1 MIPSPPPG
9 PRLLGPLLAEL
20 RAARGWSQQR
30 MAAELCAA
38 SGVPTL
44 TRNEVSRW
52 ERQLRL
58 PGDFWAAWLAAVLGV
73 PGQLL
78 AEAAARSR
86 RLGVA
91 PAMVGPAGSRARLA
105 LLTLAYRWAADP
117 GGRTPAGPF
126 AAAPP
131 PRPGRPGRDG
141 EHRTA
146 RHGPRRPVADEPRP
160 LGADVPSGPD
170 DEPAGGGSGR
180 GHPADGVTL
189 ATLRRW
195 DDLLGG
201 DDLAGHGARRLRRAV
216 RGYRRAGPADRRAML
231 PALAESAQLAG
242 WLAADAGDPGG
253 GLVAYRLALR
263 AAVAAGQ
270 PPLAGYV
277 LASASHLLADAGDA
291 AGALVLARIGYAA
304 GRAGASPG
312 LRALLLHRVALAAA
326 LAGRPRAAGQALAG
340 ADRAG
345 TPEPGREPPW
355 LYWLD
360 AAELAAMTGRTF
372 VALGR
377 PAAAV
382 PLLTPA
388 VGARGRPRRS
398 AVYGGWLARAHLG
411 LGAVPEACAVA
422 GEALLDAVRSGSHRA
437 VGQLTAFRRGL
448 AHAPPGPATRG
459 YTRALTTARPYL
471 PSGVPRHL
479 RDRPSR

>member
-1 MIPSPPPG
+1 MIPSPLPG

-30 MAAELCAA
+30 LADELCAA

-58 PGDFWAAWLAAVLGV
+58 PGDFWSAWLATVLRL
-73 PGQLL
+73 PGEVL

-91 PAMVGPAGSRARLA
+91 PAMVDPAGSRARLA
-105 LLTLAYRWAADP
+105 LLTLAYRWAAEP
-117 GGRTPAGPF
+117 GGRTLTGPF

-131 PRPGRPGRDG
+131 RHGRPGRDDG
-141 EHRTA
+141 GT
-146 RHGPRRPVADEPRP
+146 PADEALS
-160 LGADVPSGPD
+160 LGVPGGP
-170 DEPAGGGSGR
+170 DEPAGR
-180 GHPADGVTL
+180 GHPADRVTL

-201 DDLAGHGARRLRRAV
+201 GDLAGHGARRLRHAV
-216 RGYRRAGPADRRAML
+216 RGYRRAGPAGRRGLL

-270 PPLAGYV
+270 PPLAGHV
-277 LASASHLLADAGDA
+277 LASASHLLADAGDP

-304 GRAGASPG
+304 ARADATPG
-312 LRALLLHRVALAAA
+312 LRALLLHRMALAAA
-326 LAGRPRAAGQALAG
+326 LAGRARAAGQALAG

-360 AAELAAMTGRTF
+360 AAELAAMTGRTL

-382 PLLTPA
+382 PLLTPV
-388 VGARGRPRRS
+388 VGAPGRPRRS
-398 AVYGGWLARAHLG
+398 AVYGGWLARGHLG

-422 GEALLDAVRSGSHRA
+422 GEALLDAVRSGSARA
-437 VGQLTAFRRGL
+437 TGQLTAFRRGL
-448 AHAPPGPATRG
+448 AQAPPAPATRG
-459 YTRALTTARPYL
+459 YARLVTAARPYL

-479 RDRPSR
+479 RDRPGR

>member
-58 PGDFWAAWLAAVLGV
+58 PGDFWAAWLATVLGV
-73 PGQLL
+73 PGELL

-91 PAMVGPAGSRARLA
+91 PAAVDPAGSRARLA

-126 AAAPP
+126 TAAPP
-131 PRPGRPGRDG
+131 PLPGRPGRDD
-141 EHRTA
+141 EHRPG
-146 RHGPRRPVADEPRP
+146 HGPGTPVADEPGP
-160 LGADVPSGPD
+160 LGVHVPRGA
-170 DEPAGGGSGR
+170 DEPAGAGSGR

-201 DDLAGHGARRLRRAV
+201 GDLAGHGARRLRRAV
-216 RGYRRAGPADRRAML
+216 RGYRRAGPAARRAML

-242 WLAADAGDPGG
+242 WLATDAGDHGG

-277 LASASHLLADAGDA
+277 LASASHLLADAGDPT
-291 AGALVLARIGYAA
+291 GALVLARIGYAA

-360 AAELAAMTGRTF
+360 ADELAAMTGRTL

-382 PLLTPA
+382 PLLTPV
-388 VGARGRPRRS
+388 VGAPGRPRRS
-398 AVYGGWLARAHLG
+398 AVYGGWLARGHLG

-459 YTRALTTARPYL
+459 YARALTAARPYL
-471 PSGVPRHL
+471 PRHL
-479 RDRPSR
+479 RDRPGR